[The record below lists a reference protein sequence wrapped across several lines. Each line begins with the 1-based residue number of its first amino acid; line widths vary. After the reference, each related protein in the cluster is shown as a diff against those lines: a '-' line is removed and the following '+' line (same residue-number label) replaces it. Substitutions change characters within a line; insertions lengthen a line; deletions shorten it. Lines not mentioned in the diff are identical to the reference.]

1 MIYISWYILLGIIL
15 SVIFDILNEFVL
27 HPIDKLNFD
36 WFTRIIN
43 IIIWP
48 HILGVF
54 ISTYFRNR

>member
-1 MIYISWYILLGIIL
+1 MIYISCYILLGIIL

-27 HPIDKLNFD
+27 HPADKIKFD
-36 WFTRIIN
+36 WGTRVVN

-48 HILGVF
+48 YILGVF